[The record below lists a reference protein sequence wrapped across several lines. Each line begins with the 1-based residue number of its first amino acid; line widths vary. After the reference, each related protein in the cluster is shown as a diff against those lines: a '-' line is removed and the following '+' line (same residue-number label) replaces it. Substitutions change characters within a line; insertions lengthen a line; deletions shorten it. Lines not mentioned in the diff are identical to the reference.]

1 MRKFGFVQQK
11 KQELACGSFYDKNK
25 GSLLLAQTLAEVTL
39 SDLPACLPAGRPA
52 GRLNDFKFFIPLL
65 SELRCNTSV

>member
-25 GSLLLAQTLAEVTL
+25 GSLLLAQTLAEATL
-39 SDLPACLPAGRPA
+39 SDLHAGRQV
-52 GRLNDFKFFIPLL
+52 GRFQVFRYAFSGTP
-65 SELRCNTSV
+65 R